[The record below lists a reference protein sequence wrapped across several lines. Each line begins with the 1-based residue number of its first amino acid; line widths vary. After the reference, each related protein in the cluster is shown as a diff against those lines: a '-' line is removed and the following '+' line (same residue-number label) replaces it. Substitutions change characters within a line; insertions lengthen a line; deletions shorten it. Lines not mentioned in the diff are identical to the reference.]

1 VLSCPA
7 LTLDARYVNEMAR
20 NDRFGQ
26 ESPFHRTNWSRMD
39 KGGVVR
45 DMFGRIAGRYDLVNT
60 VMTGG
65 VDAVW
70 RRRAVASL
78 GIGDAATVLDL
89 CCGTGALTR
98 DLAAVARQGKVVGVD
113 FTPQMLDVA
122 RARTTQTNVDYIEG
136 DVLRLPF
143 GDATFDGA
151 TMGFSMR
158 NVVDI
163 GASLR
168 ETARVLKS
176 GAAFVNLEVSKPPN
190 ALWRKGFYAYF
201 YGLVPLIGRLIG
213 GDAAAYRYLPQSL
226 VNFPDAD
233 ALAVLFAENGFKH
246 VRYVRL
252 MGGVAALHIGA
263 KAEAPRPAMIQPR
276 ETAAP

>member
-1 VLSCPA
+1 
-7 LTLDARYVNEMAR
+7 
-20 NDRFGQ
+20 
-26 ESPFHRTNWSRMD
+26 MD

-60 VMTGG
+60 VMTAG

-70 RRRAVASL
+70 RRKAVACLRTSDSARL
-78 GIGDAATVLDL
+78 LDL

-98 DLAAVARQGKVVGVD
+98 DAAARVPLGSVIGID

-122 RARTTQTNVDYIEG
+122 RARTTAKNVAYREG
-136 DVLRLPF
+136 DVLSLPF
-143 GDATFDGA
+143 DDATFDGA

-163 GASLR
+163 GACLR
-168 ETARVLKS
+168 EIARVLKP
-176 GAAFVNLEVSKPPN
+176 GAVFVNLEVSKPPN
-190 ALWRKGFYAYF
+190 PVLRRAFYAYF
-201 YGLVPLIGRLIG
+201 YGLVPLIGRTIG

-233 ALAVLFAENGFKH
+233 ELAALFRANGFDG
-246 VRYVRL
+246 VRYARMV
-252 MGGVAALHIGA
+252 GGVATLHIGA
-263 KAEAPRPAMIQPR
+263 KAA
-276 ETAAP
+276 AAPATPRTPEAVAP